1 MKMMTT
7 TMIEKSVVRV
17 IVVAMNDAKKCVAKV
32 NAEKVIIGSPK
43 AALPKVDD
51 HSPDVQKLIV
61 LKLIVLTVPDVIRA
75 PASTNRSQNTKGRLI
90 RGRQNMESSH
100 RLRMVRRARVD
111 FILR

>member
-7 TMIEKSVVRV
+7 TTMIEKNGVRV

-51 HSPDVQKLIV
+51 HSPDVQ
-61 LKLIVLTVPDVIRA
+61 KLIVLTVPDVIRA

-111 FILR
+111 FILQ